1 MRSLQIL
8 AVLLLSVVWG
18 AAQAASPTTPTDTN
32 NGTTSPGTVTSDS
45 GSKASTSSD
54 TGMSQ
59 TKSDTGMSQ
68 TNAGGDWVEGCLG
81 GSDGNYTLTDQSG
94 TSYRLTGDTAKL
106 SEHIGHQVKVS
117 GTKSSATATG
127 SSDTMGQTGG
137 SQQAIQVTSVKHVAK
152 TCQTTGTTPSK

>member
-1 MRSLQIL
+1 MRFLQIL
-8 AVLLLSVVWG
+8 AVLLLSVVWA
-18 AAQAASPTTPTDTN
+18 AAQTASPTTPTETN
-32 NGTTSPGTVTSDS
+32 NGTTSPGTATSDS
-45 GSKASTSSD
+45 GSKASTS
-54 TGMSQ
+54 
-59 TKSDTGMSQ
+59 SDTGMSQ

-117 GTKSSATATG
+117 GTKSAATATG

-137 SQQAIQVTSVKHVAK
+137 AQQAIQVTSVKHVAK
-152 TCQTTGTTPSK
+152 TCQSSATTPSK

>member
-1 MRSLQIL
+1 MRSLQVL

-18 AAQAASPTTPTDTN
+18 AAQTASPTTPTETN
-32 NGTTSPGTVTSDS
+32 NGTTSPGTTTSDS
-45 GSKASTSSD
+45 NSKASTSSD

-59 TKSDTGMSQ
+59 T
-68 TNAGGDWVEGCLG
+68 NAGGDWIEGCLS
-81 GSDGNYTLTDQSG
+81 GSDGNYTLTDKTG

-106 SEHIGHQVKVS
+106 SEHIGHEVKVS

-137 SQQAIQVTSVKHVAK
+137 SQQALQVTSVKHVAK